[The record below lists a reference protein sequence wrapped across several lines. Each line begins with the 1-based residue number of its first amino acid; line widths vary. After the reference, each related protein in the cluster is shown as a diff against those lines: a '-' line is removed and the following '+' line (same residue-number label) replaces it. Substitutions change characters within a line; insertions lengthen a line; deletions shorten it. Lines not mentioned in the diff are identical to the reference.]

1 MIKQWLYCAALTAG
15 LTYLSDAESATKHH
29 RLIWDSDPSSNAV
42 IGFSPDGSSQSPY
55 VTFGFT
61 TNESSWQVATID
73 DSKTFRSSLV
83 SYFVRLTNLPANSAV
98 YYRVCDDAGC
108 GQRFWFKTAPT
119 DQSPYIAVAGG
130 DTRTGWTTRRKGNQ
144 LISKIRPL
152 FIMHGG
158 DFTNA
163 NNASEMNEFLSDW
176 QLTHS
181 SDTIDGLNYKR
192 IYPLIPTHGNH
203 EDNNYKTL
211 CEVFGTD
218 YNQDGNCS
226 PSDTYGAFNISPL
239 LRVYTLN
246 SQFKNS
252 GWSSYAS
259 AMNNWLSNDLASQG
273 SSALWRFAQYHKPMF
288 PHYTGKSEN
297 QILFDWWAD
306 DFYNRAMNLVVESD
320 THINKMTQSIRPSGN
335 NFTSTTS
342 GGTVYVGEGS
352 WGAPARSA
360 NDPKSWTI
368 DLASIQQFKVITV
381 AADGLQVRTAQFDES
396 ASTLSR
402 QQRLADPTVLP
413 DNVNW
418 WHANGVG
425 ESLNLVRNADNRTV
439 IDTGNSSGDTLTL
452 EATDDTFIAKSQA
465 TTNFD
470 DSNEGL
476 LADGSDSTYG
486 VMDSL
491 IKWDVSSLP
500 DCAIITSAQVV
511 INIFNRSTGSYN
523 LHAGNN
529 NWVEST
535 ATWNSVSGSAQQGAL
550 VGSFTPSTTGSKTI
564 TLNSAGLSMLQNW
577 LQGGNYGIVITSA
590 GTSDGIDFDS
600 KETGLA
606 PQLIIYYE
614 TSDNCEPPT
623 SNNELTNDE
632 PKTDLASGRHESQL
646 FYLDVPETATSL
658 SFTISGGSGD
668 ADMYVR
674 FGSEP
679 TTDEYDCRPYRNGN
693 EEVCVISNLR
703 AGRYFVMLYG
713 YSAFDG
719 VSLVGRYAEGDDT
732 SGDFSKL
739 NLADSKGRWLHYSVQ
754 LPEGVSNLSVTIS
767 GGNGDADLYV
777 RRGAQ
782 PTLSTY
788 DCRPWRYGNNES
800 CSESSP
806 QSGLWYFSLYGYDA
820 YSGVDLIATW
830 Q

>member
-1 MIKQWLYCAALTAG
+1 MNKRILCSAVVTAALTF
-15 LTYLSDAESATKHH
+15 LPNAESATKHH
-29 RLIWDSDPSSNAV
+29 RLIWDSDPSKNAV
-42 IGFSPDGSSQSPY
+42 IGFSPDGTSTSPY
-55 VTFGFT
+55 VTYGFT
-61 TNESSWQVATID
+61 TNESNWQPASV
-73 DSKTFRSSLV
+73 DSTETFRSSLT
-83 SYFVRLTNLPANSAV
+83 SHFVRLTNLPDDSAV
-98 YYRVCDDAGC
+98 YYRVCDDSGC
-108 GQRFWFKTAPT
+108 GQRFWFKTAPS

-144 LISKIRPL
+144 LIAKLRPL

-163 NNASEMNEFLSDW
+163 NNASEMDEFLSDW

-181 SDTIDGLNYKR
+181 DDSIDGQNYKR

-203 EDNNYKTL
+203 EDNNYQTL
-211 CEVFGTD
+211 CEVFGVD

-226 PSDTYGAFNISPL
+226 PSDTYGAFNVSPL

-259 AMNNWLSNDLASQG
+259 AMNNWLSSDLASQG
-273 SSALWRFAQYHKPMF
+273 DSALWRFAQYHKPMF

-320 THINKMTQSIRPSGN
+320 THINKMTQSIRPSGS

-368 DLASIQQFKVITV
+368 DLASIQQFKVLTV
-381 AADGLQVRTAQFDES
+381 AADGVQVRTAQFDAS

-402 QQRLADPTVLP
+402 QQRAADPTALP

-425 ESLNLVRNADNRTV
+425 ESLNLVRNADNRSV
-439 IDTGNSSGDTLTL
+439 IDNGTSSGDSLTFD
-452 EATDDTFIAKSQA
+452 ATDDTFIAQNRA
-465 TTNFD
+465 NENFD

-500 DCAIITSAQVV
+500 ECASITSAQVV

-523 LHAGNN
+523 LHAGSND
-529 NWVEST
+529 WSEST
-535 ATWNSVSGSAQQGAL
+535 ATWNSVSGSAQQGA
-550 VGSFTPSTTGSKTI
+550 VIGSFTPSTTGSKTI

-577 LQGGNYGIVITSA
+577 VQGSNNGIVITSA

-600 KETGLA
+600 RETGQA
-606 PQLIIYYE
+606 PQLIVQFE
-614 TSDNCEPPT
+614 ASDNCQPPT
-623 SNNELTNDE
+623 NDNALTNGE
-632 PKTDLASGRHESQL
+632 AKLNVAAERHQSQM
-646 FYLDVPETATSL
+646 FYLDVPESATYL
-658 SFTISGGSGD
+658 SFTMSGGSGD
-668 ADMYVR
+668 ADLYVK
-674 FGSEP
+674 FASEP
-679 TTDEYDCRPYRNGN
+679 STSDYDCRPYRDGN
-693 EEVCVISNLR
+693 EESCVISNLR
-703 AGRYFVMLYG
+703 AGRYYVMLYG

-719 VSLVGRYAEGDDT
+719 VSIVGRYTENGG
-732 SGDFSKL
+732 SGGQFSEL
-739 NLADSKGRWLHYSVQ
+739 NLTDAKGQWLHFSVN
-754 LPEGVSNLSVTIS
+754 LPDGAANLSVEIN
-767 GGNGDADLYV
+767 GGTGDADLYV
-777 RRGAQ
+777 RQGAQ
-782 PTLSTY
+782 PTLSNY
-788 DCRPWRYGNNES
+788 DCRPWKYGNDER
-800 CSESSP
+800 CTDTAP
-806 QSGLWYFSLYGYDA
+806 QSGVWYFSLYGYEA
-820 YSGVDLIATW
+820 YSAVDLIATW